1 MRPNKKKCNFSKY
14 KNATKIKFADVMLV
28 WAAEC
33 FCKYQK
39 MSKDGTAEQFQI
51 IRPNLLSGLGSC
63 NRRNYLWRSEAP
75 PPLPY
80 RPTHTEGGRFH
91 DIINNDRED
100 DVFEDHVVEAT
111 EKCSSYSRDCS
122 VKVGRKAEVAW
133 LRPPILD
140 SKESSM

>member
-1 MRPNKKKCNFSKY
+1 MVWGA
-14 KNATKIKFADVMLV
+14 ATDEII
-28 WAAEC
+28 C
-33 FCKYQK
+33 
-39 MSKDGTAEQFQI
+39 DG
-51 IRPNLLSGLGSC
+51 PKL
-63 NRRNYLWRSEAP
+63 

-122 VKVGRKAEVAW
+122 VKVGRKAEVA
-133 LRPPILD
+133 
-140 SKESSM
+140 